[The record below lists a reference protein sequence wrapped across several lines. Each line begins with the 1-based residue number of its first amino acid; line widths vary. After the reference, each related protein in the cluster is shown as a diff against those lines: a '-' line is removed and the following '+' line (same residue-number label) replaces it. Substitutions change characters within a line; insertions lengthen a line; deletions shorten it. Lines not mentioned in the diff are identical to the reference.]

1 MERIVAV
8 RPEAGFLSVDVDTGV
23 AHGAVE
29 DEGCFLAGRKCRG
42 FKVQAIPAYT
52 DKGKSARA
60 SCVFQCFLLPV
71 LGDSDFLF
79 VIFDTERTVDS
90 PVVRDGDGLPFG
102 VVVRLLTEVLA
113 VFSCKLPAFF
123 KSLFRT
129 HLREG

>member
-8 RPEAGFLSVDVDTGV
+8 RPESGFLSVDVDTGV

-42 FKVQAIPAYT
+42 FKVQAIPSYT

-79 VIFDTERTVDS
+79 VIFNAERTVDS
-90 PVVRDGDGLPFG
+90 PVVRDGDRLPFG
-102 VVVRLLTEVLA
+102 IIILFLIEILVVVTG
-113 VFSCKLPAFF
+113 KLP
-123 KSLFRT
+123 SLFKGPFGV
-129 HLREG
+129 HLCDG